1 MFSNRSR
8 IFEYVR
14 LAVFMA
20 VSVIGVS
27 ACTDAP
33 RRSAGI
39 PHAASTLPPEPVAIA
54 LGPVSAFEFDRP
66 RDLQSP
72 LTAAQFT
79 VVELPFGGQA
89 SSLLRARAPVSSRQT
104 AGATLM
110 SATTVLGQDANN
122 VPTGAITPWPTTRP
136 SDDPNNANQTALCDG
151 QAIVVHA
158 NGGGLRA
165 ASLILHDDVY
175 LPAGS
180 ILCGSGHISGWH
192 QLNAQ

>member
-1 MFSNRSR
+1 MFSNRNW
-8 IFEYVR
+8 IFALVR
-14 LAVFMA
+14 LALFMVA
-20 VSVIGVS
+20 GVIGMS
-27 ACTDAP
+27 ACTNASQQ
-33 RRSAGI
+33 SASI
-39 PHAASTLPPEPVAIA
+39 PHAALTLPPAPVAIA

-72 LTAAQFT
+72 LTASQFT
-79 VVELPFGGQA
+79 VVELPFMGQA
-89 SSLLRARAPVSSRQT
+89 NSRLRARAPVSTRQT

-110 SATTVLGQDANN
+110 RAAIAPGHDADSADTAEFM
-122 VPTGAITPWPTTRP
+122 PWPATRP
-136 SDDPNNANQTALCDG
+136 IDDQTNADDTVLCDG

>member
-1 MFSNRSR
+1 MFLNRSW
-8 IFEYVR
+8 IFAFVR
-14 LAVFMA
+14 LALFMA
-20 VSVIGVS
+20 ASVIGMS
-27 ACTDAP
+27 ACTDASQQ
-33 RRSAGI
+33 SASI

-66 RDLQSP
+66 RDLQGP
-72 LTAAQFT
+72 LTASQFT
-79 VVELPFGGQA
+79 VVELPFRGQA
-89 SSLLRARAPVSSRQT
+89 NSLLRARAPISTRQT

-110 SATTVLGQDANN
+110 SAAMGPRHDADSAG
-122 VPTGAITPWPTTRP
+122 TAEFMPWPTTRP
-136 SDDPNNANQTALCDG
+136 IDELDNANNTALCDG

-165 ASLILHDDVY
+165 ASLILHNDVY

>member
-1 MFSNRSR
+1 MFSNRSW
-8 IFEYVR
+8 IFEFVR
-14 LAVFMA
+14 LALFMA
-20 VSVIGVS
+20 ASVIGMS
-27 ACTDAP
+27 ACTNASQQ
-33 RRSAGI
+33 SASM
-39 PHAASTLPPEPVAIA
+39 PHAAMTLPPEPVAIA

-72 LTAAQFT
+72 LTASRFT
-79 VVELPFGGQA
+79 VVDLPFISDA
-89 SSLLRARAPVSSRQT
+89 NSLLRARAPVSTRQT

-110 SATTVLGQDANN
+110 SATTGLGLDADNTR
-122 VPTGAITPWPTTRP
+122 TGAIMPWPTTRP
-136 SDDPNNANQTALCDG
+136 IDELNNANNTVLCDG

-175 LPAGS
+175 LQAGS
-180 ILCGSGHISGWH
+180 ILCGSGHISGWY